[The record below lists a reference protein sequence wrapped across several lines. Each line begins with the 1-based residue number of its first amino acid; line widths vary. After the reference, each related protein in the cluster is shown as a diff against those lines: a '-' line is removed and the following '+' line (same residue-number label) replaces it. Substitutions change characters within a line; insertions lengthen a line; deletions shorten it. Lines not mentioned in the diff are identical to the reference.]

1 MKKCQPVTLTP
12 YLDGELNDDMRREID
27 QHLQSC
33 ASCGTLLEQLSD
45 AHRQVGSMGRAVIP
59 VAALRPALEI
69 FIERAGLTPGSAMA
83 HTTEVVRPGPVV
95 EALEPEADLVS
106 VRHDDSTT
114 EIVSQT
120 QADEEES
127 PDHDDGLRDAWSAG
141 LPAMA
146 PPAATGIPDAEFWR
160 EKSAHPA
167 TPRDLPPEPPAEAG
181 EAPAPTW
188 VEPEPWVPAS
198 QPEDVPA
205 LEAPGVAAGE
215 ADDGRVDS
223 ELSATGA
230 EEPEKVDAAPAV
242 DKEPELPGVEPKT
255 AAPADRRE
263 ALEDH
268 PTPPPPEIRP
278 PWMDASS
285 PGDDAELEEA
295 GRRAVD
301 EAIGPN
307 HEDPEASGVASVP
320 AAADAPEDEIDED
333 QAPARNWLASLFDN
347 RREEPPIPEG
357 DHTPAPEEDSPDE
370 RNVAAATAGLAIAG
384 PAAPNS
390 TELATVEAPDDADQD
405 RGYRRGLAWAQDEQS
420 PPAPGLGSLSTQ
432 LKIGLLGGLGIV
444 IVLVALLLITQG
456 PATSPTASTSAQP
469 GAAAH
474 PSAAATPTRT
484 AAPSPVPSATST
496 APTAAQLT
504 EVVTAGAGGSGW
516 RVVGIRTGSPGSG
529 ITRVVFDLEGP
540 GAQPDAQLGRGSD
553 GGVYLTATGIAI
565 APETVAGFS
574 GRDAITG
581 ISQTATKG
589 LALRLATNGSPG
601 FSIGYLSVPNRLVL
615 DFK

>member
-45 AHRQVGSMGRAVIP
+45 ANRQVGSMGRAVIP
-59 VAALRPALEI
+59 VAALRPALDI
-69 FIERAGLTPGSAMA
+69 FIERAGLTPGLAMA
-83 HTTEVVRPGPVV
+83 HATEVVRPGPVV

-106 VRHDDSTT
+106 VRHNDSTT
-114 EIVSQT
+114 EIVSET
-120 QADEEES
+120 RADEEKS
-127 PDHDDGLRDAWSAG
+127 PDQDDGLRDAWSAG

-146 PPAATGIPDAEFWR
+146 PPAATGIPDEEFWG
-160 EKSAHPA
+160 EKSAHTAKPA
-167 TPRDLPPEPPAEAG
+167 DLKPEPPAEAG
-181 EAPAPTW
+181 EAQAPTW

-198 QPEDVPA
+198 HREELLA
-205 LEAPGVAAGE
+205 AEAPGVAASE

-230 EEPEKVDAAPAV
+230 EAVDAAPAV
-242 DKEPELPGVEPKT
+242 DKLELPGVEPKT
-255 AAPADRRE
+255 AAPADRHE

-278 PWMDASS
+278 PWMEAS
-285 PGDDAELEEA
+285 PGDDEELEEA

-307 HEDPEASGVASVP
+307 HEDPEASRVASVP
-320 AAADAPEDEIDED
+320 AATDAPEDEIDDHQE
-333 QAPARNWLASLFDN
+333 PPRSWLASLFDN

-357 DHTPAPEEDSPDE
+357 DDTPAPEEEAPDE
-370 RNVAAATAGLAIAG
+370 RIVAAATAELAIAG
-384 PAAPNS
+384 PAAPDA
-390 TELATVEAPDDADQD
+390 TEPATVEAPDDADQD
-405 RGYRRGLAWAQDEQS
+405 RGYRRGLAWAQDEQA

-456 PATSPTASTSAQP
+456 PATSPASTSAQH
-469 GAAAH
+469 GAAH

-496 APTAAQLT
+496 APTTAQLS

-516 RVVGIRTGSPGSG
+516 RVVGVRTGSPGSG

-553 GGVYLTATGIAI
+553 GGVYLTAPGITI

-581 ISQTATKG
+581 ITQTGTTG